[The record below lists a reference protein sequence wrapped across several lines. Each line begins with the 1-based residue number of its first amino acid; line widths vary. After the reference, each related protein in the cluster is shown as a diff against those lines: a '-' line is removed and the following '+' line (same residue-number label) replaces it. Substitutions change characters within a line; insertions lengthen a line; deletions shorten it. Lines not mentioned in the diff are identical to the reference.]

1 MVDTEKLRQAIHR
14 FELSSAPHSW
24 SQSKP
29 ATTGDINKLRDSIK
43 TVLTAFVDELENI
56 LKNFHR
62 LLCIFSVNTIYGD
75 PRDQRIII

>member
-29 ATTGDINKLRDSIK
+29 ASTGDINKLRDSIK
-43 TVLTAFVDELENI
+43 TVLTAFVDELEK
-56 LKNFHR
+56 L
-62 LLCIFSVNTIYGD
+62 
-75 PRDQRIII
+75 